1 LTQIFCMDL
10 PGFRSREPSGTDS
23 ISLSGNMPL
32 LSTYG
37 QNRFEEFCI
46 DFSDELVHSHVLRN
60 IFDDSVGYN
69 SYITV
74 DGVTLP
80 PVSFFT
86 MVNAGCIEL
95 LHGLQLGDRSQRK
108 SGGVLGV
115 MDKASSYFK
124 QGKGGGQA
132 GRRRAERLDDE
143 VGVHSSFIASPS
155 TAGSAVTTLFGINHY
170 TALCNY
176 DSHGSIEQHTDVG
189 PRRSRQ
195 RGRAYRAAHVYHLYL
210 HLRHPQAPQALQSLL
225 SPTEQVQPLRTTQT
239 LAFRWITQ
247 GLAVAQISIARRQS
261 LSVDPAEHLC

>member
-1 LTQIFCMDL
+1 MDL

-124 QGKGGGQA
+124 QGKGGDKRDA
-132 GRRRAERLDDE
+132 DVLKDLMTKLAFTP
-143 VGVHSSFIASPS
+143 HS
-155 TAGSAVTTLFGINHY
+155 
-170 TALCNY
+170 
-176 DSHGSIEQHTDVG
+176 
-189 PRRSRQ
+189 
-195 RGRAYRAAHVYHLYL
+195 
-210 HLRHPQAPQALQSLL
+210 LRVLAPQ
-225 SPTEQVQPLRTTQT
+225 
-239 LAFRWITQ
+239 
-247 GLAVAQISIARRQS
+247 GAQIRHFSASIITRRYATTIRT
-261 LSVDPAEHLC
+261 DP